1 MGRVMRVTKAA
12 IEAAAIALH
21 AAFTEGRDEEPA
33 DYVDEAVTALEAAM
47 PHIRTQIARDIRAE
61 MVGRNWNKTFLNGL
75 EYGAYI
81 AEKEENQ

>member
-1 MGRVMRVTKAA
+1 MISQPAIDAA
-12 IEAAAIALH
+12 ADAVHEAAFGQEL
-21 AAFTEGRDEEPA
+21 P
-33 DYVDEAVTALEAAM
+33 EAPIDLARAALEAAM

>member
-1 MGRVMRVTKAA
+1 MRVTSPIPQAA
-12 IEAAAIALH
+12 IEAAAEGIYER
-21 AAFTEGRDEEPA
+21 AFRQELP
-33 DYVDEAVTALEAAM
+33 EAPIDLARAALEAAM

-81 AEKEENQ
+81 AEKGLEQ